1 MKKHYF
7 YNTIPISLFVLMFL
21 CILPILTFAQVT
33 EDTAKPV
40 EDSVQQN
47 AVLNSPIKELI
58 QPIKDSISQ
67 IKDSTKTDK
76 RKKTFED
83 RVNYSATDSI
93 AIDMSDKRVYMY
105 NDSKIKMGDIE
116 LESGQISISFNDKIL
131 HATSIKDSS
140 LSETQYPIFK
150 EKGSEYKSKE
160 IYYNFET
167 KKGLIKG
174 VFTKEGEGFLHGN
187 QVKKI
192 DDRTMYIS
200 GGQFTTCDLEH
211 PHFAINF
218 SKAKAI
224 TQDKIVTGPAWLS
237 IMDIPL
243 PLAVP
248 FGYFPFTDKE
258 KSGFLMPTYGYAQNR
273 GYYLRNIGWYFAVND
288 YMDLALQ
295 ADIYTNVSWAGNL
308 RSSYNKRYKYNGGFE
323 LRYEINNTGIANTP
337 SFNEQKDFRFRW
349 SHNQDQKANPN
360 SNFSANVNLVS
371 NTFSQNAVS
380 AGDYFN
386 NTTTSSI
393 AYSTKLG
400 EKFSFTANLG
410 ENYNVNTGAISLD
423 LPSVSLSSTQF
434 YPFRKK
440 KSKGASKWYEDITL
454 SYRTSIM
461 NSINTYDSLLFKKE
475 VFKAM
480 RNGMMHS
487 IPIQSNIK
495 AFKHFNWTNSI
506 SYTERWYLNSTVKQ
520 YNPLTDQVDKDT
532 IMGFIANRDMNF
544 SSSLNTRIY
553 GMFTFKKGYIK
564 AIRHVVNPSISFS
577 YTPNFSNPSL
587 GFYNFYLDK
596 AGNKVFYSKTEDG
609 LFGSPP
615 SGESGV
621 IGFSI
626 GNNLEMKV
634 KSSKDTITG
643 DTKIVLLESFS
654 LSSGYDLARDSVN
667 FQPLRLNART
677 TLFKKLIINFNA
689 SYTPYAMDSLGRLT
703 NEFLINKENKLFKRQ
718 NSQWDFNLSWQFS
731 GKGEKKT
738 SDESSNN
745 GDKISP
751 TEMTYSPFVNPN
763 EILGSYVDFTI
774 PWSLNLGLN
783 YSQLSSF
790 VARIAGY
797 ETNKSSTLTVRGD
810 VNLTPKW
817 KIGFSSGY
825 DFINK
830 DYTYT
835 SIDFYRDL
843 HCWEMRMNWVP
854 FGYRQGWNFTI
865 AVKASMLQD
874 LKYEIRNDFRNRAQ
888 Y

>member
-1 MKKHYF
+1 
-7 YNTIPISLFVLMFL
+7 MFL
-21 CILPILTFAQVT
+21 CILPFFASSQNI
-33 EDTAKPV
+33 A
-40 EDSVQQN
+40 DSV
-47 AVLNSPIKELI
+47 SIT
-58 QPIKDSISQ
+58 KDSIDLLRDS
-67 IKDSTKTDK
+67 ILNVSDSTKSIK
-76 RKKTFED
+76 KKKTFEN

-93 AIDMSDKRVYMY
+93 AIDLTQKRVYMY
-105 NDSKIKMGDIE
+105 NDSKIKMDDIE
-116 LESGQISISFNDKIL
+116 LESGFISISFQEKLL
-131 HATSIKDSS
+131 HAESLKDSS
-140 LSETQYPIFK
+140 EKETQYPIFK
-150 EKGSEYKSKE
+150 EKGTEYKSKGVD
-160 IYYNFET
+160 YNFDS

-174 VFTKEGEGFLHGN
+174 VFTKEGEGFLHGKE
-187 QVKKI
+187 VKKV
-192 DDRTMYIS
+192 DDKTMFIS

-218 SKAKAI
+218 SKAKAV
-224 TQDKIVTGPAWLS
+224 TQDKIVTGPAWFS

-243 PLAVP
+243 PLAIP
-248 FGYFPFTDKE
+248 FGYFPFTDQE
-258 KSGFLMPTYGYAQNR
+258 KSGFLMPIYGYAQNR
-273 GYYLRNIGWYFAVND
+273 GYYLRNVGWYFAVND
-288 YMDLALQ
+288 YFDLALQ
-295 ADIYTNVSWAGNL
+295 ADIYTNWSWAGNL
-308 RSSYNKRYKYNGGFE
+308 KSNYNKRYKYQGGFE
-323 LRYEINNTGIANTP
+323 LRYEINKTGISNTP
-337 SFNEQKDFRFRW
+337 SFNEQTDFRFRW
-349 SHNQDQKANPN
+349 SHNQDPKANPN

-371 NTFSQNAVS
+371 STFNQYAVS
-380 AGDYFN
+380 TSDYFN

-393 AYSTKLG
+393 AYSTRFGDKI
-400 EKFSFTANLG
+400 SFTANLG

-423 LPSVSLSSTQF
+423 LPSISLSTSQF
-434 YPFRKK
+434 YPFRRKK
-440 KSKGASKWYEDITL
+440 AKGSKKWYEDITL
-454 SYRTSIM
+454 SYRTSLM
-461 NSINTYDSLLFKKE
+461 NSINTYDSLLLKKE
-475 VFKAM
+475 VFRNM
-480 RNGMMHS
+480 RNGMLHS

-506 SYTERWYLNSTVKQ
+506 NYTERWYLNSTAKQ
-520 YNPLTDQVDKDT
+520 YNPSTDMVDKDT
-532 IMGFIANRDMNF
+532 IMGFIANRDVNF

-553 GMFTFKKGYIK
+553 GMFNFKKGYIR
-564 AIRHVVNPSISFS
+564 AIRHVVNPSISFN

-587 GFYNFYLDK
+587 GFYNFYFDK
-596 AGNKVFYSKTEDG
+596 QGNKVFYSKTEDG

-621 IGFSI
+621 VGFSI

-634 KSSKDTITG
+634 KSSKDSITG
-643 DTKIVLLESFS
+643 TSKIILLESFS
-654 LSSGYDLARDSVN
+654 LSSGYDLAKDSVN
-667 FQPLRLNART
+667 WQPLRLNART

-703 NEFLINKENKLFKRQ
+703 NELLINKEDKLFKRQ
-718 NSQWDFNLSWQFS
+718 NSQWDLNLGWQFS
-731 GKGEKKT
+731 GKGKT
-738 SDESSNN
+738 KTTNN
-745 GDKISP
+745 ENTKQDIVSP

-763 EILGSYVDFTI
+763 EILGDFVDFTI

-797 ETNKSSTLTVRGD
+797 ETTKSATFTLRGD
-810 VNLTPKW
+810 VNLTPNW

-874 LKYEIRNDFRNRAQ
+874 LKYEIRNDFRNRVE